1 MRRAI
6 YTAEALDSA
15 IMVMIRCP
23 SCGQHVLD
31 VASSC
36 PKCRRVLIQNPLET
50 HDWGALRACGRCGK
64 HIAREEALCPYCGH
78 HVRAARLAWRAA
90 LGAAV
95 LVVLAAAG
103 VGLWRSG
110 TIQALRDAIGARRE
124 PAVSTQPPPEPTP
137 LPAMPGDSAA
147 PLAAPI
153 VAVAPDTMDAGGPAA
168 APGRPTRA
176 PVAEPAARPADA
188 APRPRDLV
196 TRWTLEWA
204 NVRAARSVESAVV
217 QVLPPGRAI
226 EVREMR
232 EGWWALLA
240 DGVVVGYIANS
251 VLTTDRPTT

>member
-1 MRRAI
+1 
-6 YTAEALDSA
+6 
-15 IMVMIRCP
+15 MIRCP

-64 HIAREEALCPYCGH
+64 HIAREVALCPYCGH
-78 HVRAARLAWRAA
+78 HVRAARLAGRAA
-90 LGAAV
+90 LGAGV

-110 TIQALRDAIGARRE
+110 MIQALRDAVEARRE
-124 PAVSTQPPPEPTP
+124 PAASTQPPPEPTP
-137 LPAMPGDSAA
+137 LPAMPEDSAE
-147 PLAAPI
+147 LVAAPI
-153 VAVAPDTMDAGGPAA
+153 VAATPDTIDAEGRPAA
-168 APGRPTRA
+168 PRA
-176 PVAEPAARPADA
+176 PTQAPAAEPTTRPVDA
-188 APRPRDLV
+188 PPRPRDLV

-204 NVRAARSVESAVV
+204 NVRAQRSVESAVV

-232 EGWWALLA
+232 QGWWALHA
-240 DGVVVGYIANS
+240 DGVVVGYISNS